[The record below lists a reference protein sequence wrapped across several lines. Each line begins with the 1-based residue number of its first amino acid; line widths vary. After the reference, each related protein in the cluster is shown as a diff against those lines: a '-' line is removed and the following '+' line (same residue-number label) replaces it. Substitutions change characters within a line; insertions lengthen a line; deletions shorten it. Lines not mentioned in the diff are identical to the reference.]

1 MQISKGT
8 EDLEIG
14 RRLVHSSGVVF
25 PILYYF
31 VLDRTEIMGLLSIAV
46 LIASILEFLRIKKGY
61 NNIIFDNLTRDYES
75 NKLAGYH
82 LYLVGMLVASV
93 FYQPVIA
100 MSSMVMVAVCDP
112 IGGILGNAEEDE
124 SKSVWVLLSVILSGW
139 IISTPVILYSYGIN
153 TSILLGLVVGV
164 GTGLSDFRKLSIKGY
179 IIDDNLLIPVV
190 SGLMC
195 QVLIYI
201 MEFYNLLL

>member
-1 MQISKGT
+1 MQISKGS

-14 RRLVHSSGVVF
+14 RRLVHSSGIIF

-31 VLDRTEIMGLLSIAV
+31 LLDRIEIVALLCMAV
-46 LIASILEFLRIKKGY
+46 LIATILEFLRIKKGY
-61 NNIIFDNLTRDYES
+61 DNVIFDNLTRDYES
-75 NKLAGYH
+75 DKLAGYH

-112 IGGILGNAEEDE
+112 IGGILGNTQQDQ

-139 IISTPVILYSYGIN
+139 IVSTPIILYSYGVN

-164 GTGLSDFRKLSIKGY
+164 GTGLSDFRKLSVKGY

-190 SGLMC
+190 SGLAC
-195 QVLIYI
+195 QLLVHI
-201 MEFYNLLL
+201 MEFYSLLL